1 MDELE
6 TVRMAGALVGMLDGL
21 GYADGDIHG
30 GAWVMEPY
38 LLGPNN
44 LIWKRRWL
52 RCDLNRC
59 STRKG
64 TSHASNEELS
74 GRH

>member
-30 GAWVMEPY
+30 GAWVMEPH
-38 LLGPNN
+38 LQVREQLDMEAAVAP
-44 LIWKRRWL
+44 L
-52 RCDLNRC
+52 RPEPMFN
-59 STRKG
+59 
-64 TSHASNEELS
+64 
-74 GRH
+74 